1 MKIRVRKSNA
11 LEEGVVKTSVE
22 EAEYMPSVSFH
33 DLEGADLKG
42 LELDQEVTITLK
54 GKVKRLSLDSSGW
67 NCLEVSFKEL
77 DVKTS
82 DSKMSDFVSEI
93 EDD

>member
-1 MKIRVRKSNA
+1 MKIRVREPEKVETANKSA
-11 LEEGVVKTSVE
+11 GES
-22 EAEYMPSVSFH
+22 EYSPTVSFH
-33 DLEGADLKG
+33 DLEGTDLKG

-67 NCLEVSFKEL
+67 NCLEVAFKEL

>member
-1 MKIRVRKSNA
+1 MKIRVRGPEKMEVAN
-11 LEEGVVKTSVE
+11 KSVE
-22 EAEYMPSVSFH
+22 ESEYSPSVSFN

-42 LELDQEVTITLK
+42 LALDQEVTITLK
-54 GKVKRLSLDSSGW
+54 GKIKRLSLDSSGW

-77 DVKTS
+77 DIKTS

>member
-1 MKIRVRKSNA
+1 MKIRVRKSDSPEVGA
-11 LEEGVVKTSVE
+11 AKESVE
-22 EAEYMPSVSFH
+22 EAEYAPSISFN
-33 DLEGADLKG
+33 DLEGADLKS
-42 LELDQEVTITLK
+42 LSLDQEVTITFK

>member
-1 MKIRVRKSNA
+1 MKIRVREPEKV
-11 LEEGVVKTSVE
+11 EVVENSFGESKCSPT
-22 EAEYMPSVSFH
+22 VSFH

-42 LELDQEVTITLK
+42 LALDQEVTITFK

>member
-1 MKIRVRKSNA
+1 M
-11 LEEGVVKTSVE
+11 
-22 EAEYMPSVSFH
+22 
-33 DLEGADLKG
+33 KG
-42 LELDQEVTITLK
+42 LVLDQEITVTIK
-54 GKVKRLSLDSSGW
+54 GKIKRLSLDSSGW

>member
-1 MKIRVRKSNA
+1 MKIRVREPEKVEVANKSIG
-11 LEEGVVKTSVE
+11 ES
-22 EAEYMPSVSFH
+22 EYSPFVSFH
-33 DLEGADLKG
+33 DIEGADLKG

-54 GKVKRLSLDSSGW
+54 GKITRLSLDSSGW

>member
-1 MKIRVRKSNA
+1 MKIRVRKPEKIEVAN
-11 LEEGVVKTSVE
+11 KSVE
-22 EAEYMPSVSFH
+22 ESEYSPPVSFH
-33 DLEGADLKG
+33 DLEGTDLKG

-54 GKVKRLSLDSSGW
+54 GKIKRLSLDSSGW

>member
-1 MKIRVRKSNA
+1 MKIRVRKSNSP
-11 LEEGVVKTSVE
+11 EDGVVKASVE
-22 EAEYMPSVSFH
+22 EAEYTPSVSFH

-42 LELDQEVTITLK
+42 LELDQEVTITFK
-54 GKVKRLSLDSSGW
+54 GKITRLSLDSSGW
-67 NCLEVSFKEL
+67 NCLEVAFKEL
-77 DVKTS
+77 DVKAS

>member
-1 MKIRVRKSNA
+1 MKIRVRKLKASEA
-11 LEEGVVKTSVE
+11 GMVKASVE
-22 EAEYMPSVSFH
+22 EAEYAPSISFN

-42 LELDQEVTITLK
+42 LTLDQEVAITFK

-82 DSKMSDFVSEI
+82 DSKMSNFVSEI

>member
-1 MKIRVRKSNA
+1 MKIRVREPEKVEVATKSA
-11 LEEGVVKTSVE
+11 GES
-22 EAEYMPSVSFH
+22 EYSPSVSFH
-33 DLEGADLKG
+33 DIEGADLKG
-42 LELDQEVTITLK
+42 LKLDQEVTVTLK
-54 GKVKRLSLDSSGW
+54 GKIKRLSLDSSGW

>member
-1 MKIRVRKSNA
+1 MKIRVREPEKVGVEKRPI
-11 LEEGVVKTSVE
+11 EEPEHS
-22 EAEYMPSVSFH
+22 PSVHFN

-42 LELDQEVTITLK
+42 LKLDQEVTITFK
-54 GKVKRLSLDSSGW
+54 GKIKRLSLDSSGW

>member
-1 MKIRVRKSNA
+1 MKIRVREPEKMEVAN
-11 LEEGVVKTSVE
+11 ESVE
-22 EAEYMPSVSFH
+22 EAKCAPSVSFH

-42 LELDQEVTITLK
+42 LALDQEVTITFK
-54 GKVKRLSLDSSGW
+54 GKVKKLSLDSSGW
-67 NCLEVSFKEL
+67 DCLVVSFEEL

>member
-1 MKIRVRKSNA
+1 MKIRVRKSNSPEA
-11 LEEGVVKTSVE
+11 GMVKAPVE
-22 EAEYMPSVSFH
+22 ESEYSPSVSFH
-33 DLEGADLKG
+33 DIEGADLKG
-42 LELDQEVTITLK
+42 LKLDQEVTITFK
-54 GKVKRLSLDSSGW
+54 GKIQRLSLDSSGW

-77 DVKTS
+77 DVKIS

>member
-1 MKIRVRKSNA
+1 MKISVRKSNSP
-11 LEEGVVKTSVE
+11 ETGVVKASVE
-22 EAEYMPSVSFH
+22 EVEYAPSVSFH

>member
-1 MKIRVRKSNA
+1 MKIRVRGPEKMEVAN
-11 LEEGVVKTSVE
+11 KSVE
-22 EAEYMPSVSFH
+22 ESEYSPSVSFN

-42 LELDQEVTITLK
+42 LLLDQEITVTIK
-54 GKVKRLSLDSSGW
+54 GKIKRLSLDSSGW
-67 NCLEVSFKEL
+67 NCLEVAFKEL

>member
-1 MKIRVRKSNA
+1 MKIRVRGPEKVEVA
-11 LEEGVVKTSVE
+11 EDSVRE
-22 EAEYMPSVSFH
+22 FKYSPSVSFY

-42 LELDQEVTITLK
+42 LELDQEVTVTFK
-54 GKVKRLSLDSSGW
+54 GKIKKLSLESSGY

-77 DVKTS
+77 DIKTS

>member
-1 MKIRVRKSNA
+1 MKIRVREPEKVEVAEN
-11 LEEGVVKTSVE
+11 SVGE
-22 EAEYMPSVSFH
+22 FKYSPSVSFH

-42 LELDQEVTITLK
+42 LKLDQEVTVTLK
-54 GKVKRLSLDSSGW
+54 GKVQRLSLDSSGW

-77 DVKTS
+77 DVKVS

>member
-11 LEEGVVKTSVE
+11 LKEGVVKASVE
-22 EAEYMPSVSFH
+22 EAEYTPSVYFN
-33 DLEGADLKG
+33 DLEGAGLKG
-42 LELDQEVTITLK
+42 LKLDQEVTITLK
-54 GKVKRLSLDSSGW
+54 WKVKRLSLDSSGW

>member
-1 MKIRVRKSNA
+1 MKIRVRGPEKVEVENVSA
-11 LEEGVVKTSVE
+11 EEPK
-22 EAEYMPSVSFH
+22 YFPSVYFN

-42 LELDQEVTITLK
+42 LVLDQEITVTIK
-54 GKVKRLSLDSSGW
+54 GKIKRLSLDSFGW
-67 NCLEVSFKEL
+67 NCLEVAFKEL

>member
-1 MKIRVRKSNA
+1 MKIRVREPEKVEVVNKSA
-11 LEEGVVKTSVE
+11 GEP
-22 EAEYMPSVSFH
+22 EYSPSVSFH
-33 DLEGADLKG
+33 DLEGTGLKG

-54 GKVKRLSLDSSGW
+54 CKIKRLSLDSNGW
-67 NCLEVSFKEL
+67 NCLEVAFKEL

>member
-1 MKIRVRKSNA
+1 MKIRVRGPEKMEVAAKSI
-11 LEEGVVKTSVE
+11 EES
-22 EAEYMPSVSFH
+22 EYSPSVSFN

-42 LELDQEVTITLK
+42 LALDQEVTITLK
-54 GKVKRLSLDSSGW
+54 GKIKRLSLDSSGW

-77 DVKTS
+77 DIKTS
-82 DSKMSDFVSEI
+82 NSKMSDFVSEI

>member
-1 MKIRVRKSNA
+1 MKIRVREPEKVEVAEN
-11 LEEGVVKTSVE
+11 SVGE
-22 EAEYMPSVSFH
+22 SKYSPSVSFN

-42 LELDQEVTITLK
+42 LVLDQEITVTIK
-54 GKVKRLSLDSSGW
+54 GKIKRLSLDSSGW

>member
-1 MKIRVRKSNA
+1 MKIRVRKSNSP
-11 LEEGVVKTSVE
+11 EDGVVKASVE
-22 EAEYMPSVSFH
+22 EAEYTPSVYFN

-42 LELDQEVTITLK
+42 LKLDQEVTITLK

>member
-1 MKIRVRKSNA
+1 MKIRVRKPEKIEVAN
-11 LEEGVVKTSVE
+11 KSVGE
-22 EAEYMPSVSFH
+22 SEYSPSVSFH
-33 DLEGADLKG
+33 DLEGIDLKG
-42 LELDQEVTITLK
+42 LELDQEVTITFK
-54 GKVKRLSLDSSGW
+54 GKIKRLSLDSSGW
-67 NCLEVSFKEL
+67 NCLEVAFKEL

>member
-1 MKIRVRKSNA
+1 MKIRVREPEKVEVANKSIG
-11 LEEGVVKTSVE
+11 ES
-22 EAEYMPSVSFH
+22 EYSSVSFH
-33 DLEGADLKG
+33 DIEGADLKG
-42 LELDQEVTITLK
+42 LKLDQEVTVTLK
-54 GKVKRLSLDSSGW
+54 GKIKRLSLDSSGW
-67 NCLEVSFKEL
+67 NCLEVAFKEL

>member
-1 MKIRVRKSNA
+1 MKIRVRGPEKMEVA
-11 LEEGVVKTSVE
+11 AKAIEES
-22 EAEYMPSVSFH
+22 EYSPSVSFN

-42 LELDQEVTITLK
+42 LLLDQEITVTIK
-54 GKVKRLSLDSSGW
+54 GKIKRLSLDSSGW
-67 NCLEVSFKEL
+67 NCLEVAFKEL

>member
-1 MKIRVRKSNA
+1 MKIRVRKP
-11 LEEGVVKTSVE
+11 EKVEVE
-22 EAEYMPSVSFH
+22 EKFVGESEYSPSVSFY

-42 LELDQEVTITLK
+42 FKLDQEVTVTLK
-54 GKVKRLSLDSSGW
+54 GKIKGLSLNSSGW

-77 DVKTS
+77 DVKAS

>member
-1 MKIRVRKSNA
+1 MKIRVREPEKVEVA
-11 LEEGVVKTSVE
+11 AKSVE
-22 EAEYMPSVSFH
+22 EYEHYPYVSFD

-42 LELDQEVTITLK
+42 LALDQEITVTIK
-54 GKVKRLSLDSSGW
+54 GKIKRLSLDSSGW
-67 NCLEVSFKEL
+67 NCLAVSFKEL
-77 DVKTS
+77 DVKAS

>member
-1 MKIRVRKSNA
+1 MKIRVRGPEKA
-11 LEEGVVKTSVE
+11 EVAVKSVE
-22 EAEYMPSVSFH
+22 ESEYSPSVSFN

-42 LELDQEVTITLK
+42 LVLDQEITVTIK
-54 GKVKRLSLDSSGW
+54 GKIKRLSLDSSGW

>member
-1 MKIRVRKSNA
+1 MKIRVRKPREIEVAN
-11 LEEGVVKTSVE
+11 KSVGE
-22 EAEYMPSVSFH
+22 SEYSPSVSFH
-33 DLEGADLKG
+33 DLEGTDLKG

-54 GKVKRLSLDSSGW
+54 GKIKGLSLDSSGW
-67 NCLEVSFKEL
+67 NCLEVAFKEL

>member
-1 MKIRVRKSNA
+1 MKIRVREPEKVEVVNKSA
-11 LEEGVVKTSVE
+11 GEP
-22 EAEYMPSVSFH
+22 EYSPSVSFH

-42 LELDQEVTITLK
+42 LELDREVTVTLK
-54 GKVKRLSLDSSGW
+54 GKIKGLSLSSSGW

-77 DVKTS
+77 DVKAS

>member
-1 MKIRVRKSNA
+1 MKIRVREPEKVEVA
-11 LEEGVVKTSVE
+11 KDSVGE
-22 EAEYMPSVSFH
+22 FKYSPVVSFH

-42 LELDQEVTITLK
+42 LELDQEVTVTLK
-54 GKVKRLSLDSSGW
+54 GKIKRLSLDSSGW

>member
-1 MKIRVRKSNA
+1 MKIRVRGLEKAEVANKSIG
-11 LEEGVVKTSVE
+11 ES
-22 EAEYMPSVSFH
+22 EYPSSVSFH
-33 DLEGADLKG
+33 DLEGTDLKG

-54 GKVKRLSLDSSGW
+54 GKIKRLSLDSSGW
-67 NCLEVSFKEL
+67 NCLEVAFKEL

>member
-1 MKIRVRKSNA
+1 MKIRVRKPEK
-11 LEEGVVKTSVE
+11 LEVANKSAGEP
-22 EAEYMPSVSFH
+22 EYSPSVSFN

-42 LELDQEVTITLK
+42 LKLDQEVTITLK

>member
-11 LEEGVVKTSVE
+11 LKEGVVKPPVE
-22 EAEYMPSVSFH
+22 EAEDTPSVSFY
-33 DLEGADLKG
+33 DLEGDDLKG
-42 LELDQEVTITLK
+42 FKLDQEVTITLK
-54 GKVKRLSLDSSGW
+54 GKVQRLSLDSSGW

>member
-1 MKIRVRKSNA
+1 MKIRVRESEK
-11 LEEGVVKTSVE
+11 LGVTKGPIGEHECS
-22 EAEYMPSVSFH
+22 PSVYFN
-33 DLEGADLKG
+33 DLEGADLKR
-42 LELDQEVTITLK
+42 LELDQEVTVTIK
-54 GKVKRLSLDSSGW
+54 GKIKRLSLDSSGW

>member
-1 MKIRVRKSNA
+1 MKIRVRKP
-11 LEEGVVKTSVE
+11 ESVGE
-22 EAEYMPSVSFH
+22 SEYSPAIAFR
-33 DLEGADLKG
+33 DLEGTDLKG

-54 GKVKRLSLDSSGW
+54 GKIKRLSLDSSGW
-67 NCLEVSFKEL
+67 NCLEVAFKEF

>member
-1 MKIRVRKSNA
+1 MKIRVRKPKA
-11 LEEGVVKTSVE
+11 PEEGMVKTSVE
-22 EAEYMPSVSFH
+22 EAEYDPSVSFH

-42 LELDQEVTITLK
+42 LALDQEVTITFK
-54 GKVKRLSLDSSGW
+54 GKVKKLSLDSSGW
-67 NCLEVSFKEL
+67 DCLEVSFKEL

>member
-1 MKIRVRKSNA
+1 MKIRVREPEKM
-11 LEEGVVKTSVE
+11 GVANKPVE
-22 EAEYMPSVSFH
+22 EAEYDQSVSFR

-42 LELDQEVTITLK
+42 LALDQEVTITFK